1 MSQENELGFREYQ
14 AKART
19 TAVYP
24 NIKDLFEMMA
34 DDNGYQTQTEPI
46 KVHVPEETAFINP
59 YYPALGLAGE
69 VGEFCNKL
77 KKVMRDKGGYVD
89 FDFRADAEKELG
101 DILWYLAECASV
113 LGLDLV
119 QIAKKNLDKLAS
131 RKERGVITGSGDN
144 R

>member
-1 MSQENELGFREYQ
+1 MLQENELGFREYQ

-19 TAVYP
+19 TAAYP
-24 NIKDLFEMMA
+24 NIKDLFEAMA
-34 DDNGYQTQTEPI
+34 GGNGYQTETEPI
-46 KVHVPEETAFINP
+46 AHPVPEEVAFLNP

-77 KKVMRDKGGYVD
+77 KKVMRDKDGWVD
-89 FDFRADAEKELG
+89 EAFRDDAAKELG

-113 LGLDLV
+113 LGLDLA